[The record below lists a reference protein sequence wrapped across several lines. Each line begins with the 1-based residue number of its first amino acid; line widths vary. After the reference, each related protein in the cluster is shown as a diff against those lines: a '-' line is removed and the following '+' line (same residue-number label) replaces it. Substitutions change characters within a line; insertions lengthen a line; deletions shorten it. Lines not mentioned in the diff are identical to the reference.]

1 MFEIES
7 SIHSESNL
15 EARAVVDVDRDVAL
29 VYASGHG
36 RVPGSALVLSWGD
49 RVIPFDAS
57 TNEARDAVTGDAY
70 FRTTIQLFGASPSAE
85 NAVGVRPFAFADEEE
100 RAPAYRFAVEALLE
114 FGSSCD
120 GPSKPDGYNRVLEGG
135 REWRLSDFG
144 IRGSTGEN
152 TLTASPGIRLLRS

>member
-7 SIHSESNL
+7 SIHSGSNL
-15 EARAVVDVDRDVAL
+15 KARAVVDVDRDVAL

-70 FRTTIQLFGASPSAE
+70 FRTTIQLFRASPSAE

-144 IRGSTGEN
+144 IRGSTGEVH
-152 TLTASPGIRLLRS
+152 